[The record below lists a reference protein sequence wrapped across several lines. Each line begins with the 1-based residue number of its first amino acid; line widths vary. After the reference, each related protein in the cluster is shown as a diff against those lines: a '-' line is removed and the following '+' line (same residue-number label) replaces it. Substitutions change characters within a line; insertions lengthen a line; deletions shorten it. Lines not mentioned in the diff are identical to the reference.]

1 MDHLDSIVFS
11 VHMWL
16 FYHPHIKMALQIGVI
31 VWAIRGTYLF
41 VNRYI
46 LKRR

>member
-1 MDHLDSIVFS
+1 MYDLVLNIKC
-11 VHMWL
+11 WL
-16 FYHPHIKMALQIGVI
+16 YAHPHIEMALQIGVI
-31 VWAIRGTYLF
+31 VWAMRGTYLF